1 MEQMAN
7 RARSLLADSAIATV
21 ALFAAFLLTAGRSVD
36 LSPASLG
43 GVALQALIYG
53 GVAAAYSGLFR
64 RELSPWRY
72 VSTPDALVL
81 ARIAILT
88 AATFLLLQ
96 FAADRAHSLSR
107 AMLALAPIFQMVGAI
122 SARMLRRAAHERALD
137 SFAPLKS
144 LSDRA
149 PQAPELLLIG
159 PTTAAETY
167 LRETGRRRDNTW
179 TPVGIIA
186 PDSKEVGQQ
195 VRGVCIIESIERL
208 DVALGDLRRWN
219 QYPRAILFLDEP
231 ARLRGLTAAQLGRLK
246 NDGVRLLRL
255 PSIVDLSHE
264 DGLALLPMRDISVE
278 ELLPRDPIEL
288 DRVALRSLVSG
299 RRILITGAG
308 GSIGAELSRQVAA
321 LDAGHVTLLD
331 FSETALFEIDR
342 ELGETFPALSRTAAL
357 VDVRNANRVTDC
369 LLAERPDLVFHAA
382 ALKHVSMVERHP
394 VEGVL
399 TNVLGTWN
407 VAEAAR
413 IAGAA
418 QMVLISTDKAVDPS
432 NVMGATKRLAEAVIQ
447 GQQEGSETRFSAVRF
462 GNVLGSAGSVVP
474 IFRSQIDRGGPVT
487 VTHPEMARYFMTI
500 PEATQLVLH
509 ATATCAGDMNPD
521 RARLFL
527 LEMGEPV
534 KIMDLA
540 RQMIALSG
548 RTPGKDIEIE
558 ITGLRPGEKLT
569 EELLDGMEDSV
580 PCAPKVLEVVSPT
593 VMGVAP
599 AHLRR
604 LEAIAARGDTDEI
617 RRALFDLVAQIRG
630 EKPAGVPV
638 GQVDPVMPVSGP
650 GFQAREARQL
660 QGGIIVGA
668 DAVDTDDALPAVKEG
683 LGHMEANEA
692 G

>member
-1 MEQMAN
+1 MEHMAN
-7 RARSLLADSAIATV
+7 RARSLLADSAIAV
-21 ALFAAFLLTAGRSVD
+21 AALLGAFVLTAGRS
-36 LSPASLG
+36 LSLDAGVLG
-43 GVALQALIYG
+43 GVLLQSLTYG
-53 GVAAAYSGLFR
+53 AVAAVYSWLFR

-81 ARIAILT
+81 ARIALFT
-88 AATFLLLQ
+88 AASFLLLQ
-96 FAADRAHSLSR
+96 FAADRAHDLSR

-159 PTTAAETY
+159 PTSAAETY
-167 LRETGRRRDNTW
+167 LREAGKRRDANW

-186 PDSKEVGQQ
+186 PDASEVGQQ
-195 VRGVCIIESIERL
+195 VRGVCIIESIDRL
-208 DVALGDLRRWN
+208 DLALADLRRWN

-231 ARLRGLTAAQLGRLK
+231 GRLRGLTAAQLGRLK

-264 DGLALLPMRDISVE
+264 DGVALLPMRDISVE
-278 ELLPRDPIEL
+278 ELLPRDPIQL
-288 DRVALRSLVSG
+288 DRVALRTLISG
-299 RRILITGAG
+299 RRVLITGAG
-308 GSIGAELSRQVAA
+308 GSIGAELSRQVAG

-342 ELGETFPALSRTAAL
+342 ELGETFPGLSRTAAL
-357 VDVRNANRVTDC
+357 VDVRNADRVTEC
-369 LLAERPDLVFHAA
+369 LLGERPDLVFHAA

-509 ATATCAGDMNPD
+509 ATATCADDLNPD
-521 RARLFL
+521 CARLFL

-569 EELLDGMEDSV
+569 EELLDGMEHSV

-593 VMGVAP
+593 AMGVAP

-604 LEAIAARGDTDEI
+604 LEAIAARGDGDEI

-630 EKPAGVPV
+630 EKPAGVPALRV
-638 GQVDPVMPVSGP
+638 VSN
-650 GFQAREARQL
+650 R
-660 QGGIIVGA
+660 
-668 DAVDTDDALPAVKEG
+668 
-683 LGHMEANEA
+683 
-692 G
+692 

>member
-1 MEQMAN
+1 MDQMAN
-7 RARSLLADSAIATV
+7 RARSLLADTAIATV
-21 ALFAAFLLTAGRSVD
+21 ALFAAFVLTAGRASD
-36 LSPASLG
+36 LSLQVLLS
-43 GVALQALIYG
+43 VALQSLIYG
-53 GVAAAYSGLFR
+53 LVAAAYTGVFR

-81 ARIAILT
+81 ARIALLT
-88 AATFLLLQ
+88 AASFLLLQ
-96 FAADRAHSLSR
+96 FAADRAHNLSR
-107 AMLALAPIFQMVGAI
+107 SMLALAPIFQLAGAI

-137 SFAPLKS
+137 NFAPLKS
-144 LSDRA
+144 FSDR
-149 PQAPELLLIG
+149 PHQAPELLLIG
-159 PTTAAETY
+159 PTSAAETY
-167 LRETGRRRDNTW
+167 LRESGRRRDANW

-186 PDSKEVGQQ
+186 PDSREVGQQ

-208 DVALGDLRRWN
+208 ELALADLRRWN

-231 ARLRGLTAAQLGRLK
+231 SKLPGLTAAQLGRLK

-255 PSIVDLSHE
+255 PSIVDLSVGE
-264 DGLALLPMRDISVE
+264 SLALLPMRDISVE

-288 DRVALRSLVSG
+288 DRHALHALVSG

-308 GSIGAELSRQVAA
+308 GSIGAELSRQVSALEAA
-321 LDAGHVTLLD
+321 HVTLLD

-342 ELGETFPALSRTAAL
+342 ELGETFPAMSRNAAL
-357 VDVRNANRVTDC
+357 VDVRNADRIRDC
-369 LLAERPDLVFHAA
+369 FLAERPDLVFHAA

-407 VAEAAR
+407 VSEAAR
-413 IAGAA
+413 VAGAA
-418 QMVLISTDKAVDPS
+418 QMVLISTDKAVDPT

-447 GQQEGSETRFSAVRF
+447 GQQQGSETRFSAVRF

-487 VTHPEMARYFMTI
+487 VTHPDMARYFMTI

-509 ATATCAGDMNPD
+509 ATATCAADMKPD

-548 RTPGKDIEIE
+548 RTPGKDIDIE

-569 EELLDGMEDSV
+569 EELLDGMEASV
-580 PCAPKVLEVVSPT
+580 PCASKVLEVVSPT
-593 VMGVAP
+593 ALGVAP
-599 AHLRR
+599 AHIRR
-604 LEAIAARGDTDEI
+604 LEAIAARGDTQEI
-617 RRALFDLVAQIRG
+617 RNALFDLVAQIRG
-630 EKPAGVPV
+630 EKPAG
-638 GQVDPVMPVSGP
+638 
-650 GFQAREARQL
+650 
-660 QGGIIVGA
+660 
-668 DAVDTDDALPAVKEG
+668 LPALRVVS
-683 LGHMEANEA
+683 NR
-692 G
+692 

>member
-1 MEQMAN
+1 MEHMAN
-7 RARSLLADSAIATV
+7 RARSLLADSAIAV
-21 ALFAAFLLTAGRSVD
+21 AALLGAFVLTAGRS
-36 LSPASLG
+36 LSLDAGVLG
-43 GVALQALIYG
+43 GVLLQSLTYG
-53 GVAAAYSGLFR
+53 AVAAVYSWLFR

-81 ARIAILT
+81 ARIALFT
-88 AATFLLLQ
+88 AASFLLLQ
-96 FAADRAHSLSR
+96 FAADRAHDLSR

-159 PTTAAETY
+159 PTSAAETY
-167 LRETGRRRDNTW
+167 LREAGKRRDANW

-186 PDSKEVGQQ
+186 PDAREVGQQ
-195 VRGVCIIESIERL
+195 VRGVCIIESIDRL
-208 DVALGDLRRWN
+208 DLALADLRRWN

-231 ARLRGLTAAQLGRLK
+231 GRLRGLTAAQLGRLK

-264 DGLALLPMRDISVE
+264 DGVALLPMRDISVE
-278 ELLPRDPIEL
+278 ELLPRDPIQL
-288 DRVALRSLVSG
+288 DRVALHTLISG
-299 RRILITGAG
+299 RRVLITGAG
-308 GSIGAELSRQVAA
+308 GSIGAELSRQVAG

-342 ELGETFPALSRTAAL
+342 ELGETFPGLSRTAAL
-357 VDVRNANRVTDC
+357 VDVRNADRVTEC
-369 LLAERPDLVFHAA
+369 LLGERPDLVFHAA

-509 ATATCAGDMNPD
+509 ATATCADDLNPD
-521 RARLFL
+521 CARLFL

-569 EELLDGMEDSV
+569 EELLDGMEHSV

-593 VMGVAP
+593 AMGVAP

-604 LEAIAARGDTDEI
+604 LEAIAARGDGDEI

-630 EKPAGVPV
+630 EKPAGVPALRV
-638 GQVDPVMPVSGP
+638 VSN
-650 GFQAREARQL
+650 R
-660 QGGIIVGA
+660 
-668 DAVDTDDALPAVKEG
+668 
-683 LGHMEANEA
+683 
-692 G
+692 